1 VRFVMSDKFFS
12 VAGIV
17 TDSKGR
23 TKVRYCNDLVG
34 RIKLFSKNP
43 ENKRV
48 DFIELPNSMTKVDA
62 IKFLMQH
69 EKFSSSEDQ
78 MVLADALDTKSTEVK
93 TTTKK
98 VKASKADISLDTIRA
113 RKKNVSVEEVLAAV
127 KEAE

>member
-1 VRFVMSDKFFS
+1 MSDKFFS

>member
-1 VRFVMSDKFFS
+1 MSDKFFS

-93 TTTKK
+93 TATKK

-113 RKKNVSVEEVLAAV
+113 RKKNVSVEQVLAAV

>member
-1 VRFVMSDKFFS
+1 MRFVMSDKFFS